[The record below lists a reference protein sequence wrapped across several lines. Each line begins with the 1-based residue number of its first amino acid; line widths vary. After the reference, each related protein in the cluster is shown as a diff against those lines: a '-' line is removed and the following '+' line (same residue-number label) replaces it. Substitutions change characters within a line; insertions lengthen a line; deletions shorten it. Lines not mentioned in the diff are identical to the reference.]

1 MRQVNA
7 RLSSVFLCLC
17 HCLWGGGVLRD
28 LNADQNR
35 VSNLWGAQFP
45 PNIPKISSIPI
56 VLGQIMWWTKTK
68 AGNECLCF
76 STNKQSGS
84 QRSLS
89 VVFISTDRCS
99 SGSKGRIWSQN
110 CPLQFQNC
118 SLSGISFIWQI
129 HAVFVEFQFV
139 NLRVILLYI
148 YEKAYQF
155 HSWTK
160 MRATVLFDELVLGQC
175 WK

>member
-1 MRQVNA
+1 MTSHYEAIVCVFV
-7 RLSSVFLCLC
+7 SVSERE
-17 HCLWGGGVLRD
+17 GGRGGWQD
-28 LNADQNR
+28 MNADQNR
-35 VSNLWGAQFP
+35 VSNLWAAQFP

-56 VLGQIMWWTKTK
+56 VLGQIMWWAKTK

-99 SGSKGRIWSQN
+99 SGSKGLIWSQN

-139 NLRVILLYI
+139 NLRVILLYS
-148 YEKAYQF
+148 YEEAI
-155 HSWTK
+155 
-160 MRATVLFDELVLGQC
+160 
-175 WK
+175 